1 MDSLKVAPI
10 VLRKLTIEDA
20 VVFDNVY
27 ARPDLFWKININ
39 EEPANET
46 AEEFTKRMLWL
57 CKYIYT
63 IRLKGDPEKV
73 IGSCVLYNWNK
84 KKKEIYFGGSLL
96 PEYWGKGI
104 MPSAFNQMME
114 MAKYCLGAAFI
125 KICITETNQPATRMV
140 EKLGFFNA
148 VKEEEYVT
156 YTRPIDLPA
165 STAKLV
171 QKNNDI
177 SKAI

>member
-10 VLRKLTIEDA
+10 VLRKLTFEDA
-20 VVFDNVY
+20 VIFDNVY
-27 ARPDLFWKININ
+27 ARPELFWKININ
-39 EEPANET
+39 EEPGNET
-46 AEEFTKRMLWL
+46 AEDFTKRMLWL

-63 IRLKGDPEKV
+63 VRLKSDPEKV
-73 IGSCVLYNWNK
+73 IGCCVLYNWNK
-84 KKKEIYFGGSLL
+84 RKKEIYFGGSLL

-104 MPSAFNQMME
+104 MPNAFNQMIE
-114 MAKYCLGAAFI
+114 MAKYCLGATFI
-125 KICITETNQPATRMV
+125 KICINESNQPATRMV

-148 VKEEEYVT
+148 LKEEHLVT

-171 QKNNDI
+171 QNNNDI